1 MWGDVSCR
9 CPDPPIPSAD
19 EHKLVARKQEEI
31 HSRASAVM
39 GIDVIHLHEGGGGGQ
54 GYFEG
59 ARGTYIPY
67 EGEGMC
73 PNMWSLHSGTA
84 SWVLPLP
91 QM

>member
-39 GIDVIHLHEGGGGGQ
+39 GIDVIHLHEGGGG
-54 GYFEG
+54 
-59 ARGTYIPY
+59 RGTLRGP
-67 EGEGMC
+67 G
-73 PNMWSLHSGTA
+73 
-84 SWVLPLP
+84 VL
-91 QM
+91 